1 MLVNSKPSQLAR
13 LLANVLVCRFLCS
26 LTGGEKRQGA
36 GHQHSDGGESDGE
49 SGGESDRASDDIDD
63 VVDDCRYTRG
73 GGNSGRR
80 KGVGG
85 GGCGTGDGS
94 GGAMK
99 CQ

>member
-26 LTGGEKRQGA
+26 LTDGEKRQGA
-36 GHQHSDGGESDGE
+36 GYQSSDGGG
-49 SGGESDRASDDIDD
+49 SGRASGDTDD
-63 VVDDCRYTRG
+63 VVDGCRDTRG

-80 KGVGG
+80 KGVRGG
-85 GGCGTGDGS
+85 GGGTEDGS